1 MSFRVI
7 YVGGL
12 GRSGT
17 TLLERLLGELPGVV
31 PLGEVVHLWVR
42 GVGRDEPCGCGAP
55 FGRCPFWRRVGERA
69 YGGWSPALARR
80 VLTLRRRV
88 DRTRRI
94 PALACRRP
102 HGVGDRR
109 EPRDPRDAGDARA
122 PGELG
127 EYVATHRR
135 LYQAA
140 AEITGAEVIVDSSKH
155 ASLAFCLRGAGA
167 ATALSETGGE
177 ALSVV
182 HLVRDARAV
191 AHSWRRWVRRPED
204 GTPMTRWHP
213 AAAALHWLT
222 QNLAFHLLARRGVTV
237 VRVRY
242 EDLVDSPRPTLTRL
256 TRRLRLPDADPAL
269 LDNGKIM
276 LTVGHTVSGNP
287 MRFAVGALP
296 LRLDDSWR
304 TGLARR
310 HRWLVTALTWPLLLR
325 YGYRLAAG
333 VTR

>member
-31 PLGEVVHLWVR
+31 PLGEVVHLWAR

-55 FGRCPFWRRVGERA
+55 FGRCPFWRMVGELA
-69 YGGWSPALARR
+69 YGGWSPPLARR
-80 VLTLRRRV
+80 VLALRRRV

-102 HGVGDRR
+102 YGAGDFGGG
-109 EPRDPRDAGDARA
+109 DFGDAGG
-122 PGELG
+122 GELG

-135 LYQAA
+135 LYRAA

-155 ASLAFCLRGAGA
+155 ASLAFCLRICGP
-167 ATALSETGGE
+167 E

-213 AAAALHWLT
+213 AAAAVHWLT

-242 EDLVDSPRPTLTRL
+242 EDLVSAPHPTLARL
-256 TRRLRLPDADPAL
+256 TRRLRLPDPDPAL

-325 YGYRLAAG
+325 YGYRLACEAAQ
-333 VTR
+333 